1 MLVSV
6 QGGKGKEEKKRGGDA
21 SFCNTLI
28 NWIQLNLFF
37 FFLGG
42 EGEVGRN
49 CYLQR
54 LYLRVYICSE
64 YLNIEYSSAAALF
77 L

>member
-6 QGGKGKEEKKRGGDA
+6 QAGKGKKKKRGGDA

-28 NWIQLNLFF
+28 NWIQLNLL
-37 FFLGG
+37 FFLAARGRW
-42 EGEVGRN
+42 VGIVTYSV
-49 CYLQR
+49 CTS
-54 LYLRVYICSE
+54 VYIYSE